1 MEWTVVTV
9 LIAVVGLG
17 ISIGAPL
24 IKLNS
29 TITTLTVTLE
39 NLKEDVATN
48 AKAIETSRQNAKE
61 SHRRLW
67 DHNEKQDEKIENHD
81 RRINTLEREDKNH
94 ANQLAR

>member
-1 MEWTVVTV
+1 MEWTVFTV
-9 LIAVVGLG
+9 LSAVAALG
-17 ISIGAPL
+17 ISIGVPL

-39 NLKEDVATN
+39 HLKGDVEAN
-48 AKAIETSRQNAKE
+48 AKAIENSRQNAKE

-81 RRINTLEREDKNH
+81 RRINTLEEKKGE
-94 ANQLAR
+94 

>member
-48 AKAIETSRQNAKE
+48 AKAIEAGRQNAKE

-81 RRINTLEREDKNH
+81 RRIDTLEKKEETS
-94 ANQLAR
+94 A

>member
-1 MEWTVVTV
+1 MEWTVFTV
-9 LIAVVGLG
+9 LSAVAALG
-17 ISIGAPL
+17 ISIGVPL

-39 NLKEDVATN
+39 HLKGDVAEN

-67 DHNEKQDEKIENHD
+67 DHNDKQDEKIENHD